1 MKRLLYTLFVCW
13 LSCLCYV
20 SPVVAGDE
28 DMNPSVYQK
37 FDPETGFMVP
47 VNVNPTGQHNKHG
60 TTAAQ
65 TTPTA
70 TDVNSNPGSSV
81 AQTLPVAAAI
91 DANSP
96 PIPVV
101 QPTSNDRSILWIGS
115 LFVLMLA
122 GGIVIFKRK
131 RHKAV

>member
-1 MKRLLYTLFVCW
+1 MKRLPYTLFVCW

-81 AQTLPVAAAI
+81 VQTPTVAVSETS
-91 DANSP
+91 SP
-96 PIPVV
+96 PVPEI
-101 QPTSNDRSILWIGS
+101 QATSEDHSMLWVGGLLGLILVGGS
-115 LFVLMLA
+115 VLL
-122 GGIVIFKRK
+122 VRK
-131 RHKAV
+131 RQL

>member
-1 MKRLLYTLFVCW
+1 MKRLIYSLLFVSSLCW
-13 LSCLCYV
+13 LTLV
-20 SPVVAGDE
+20 MAGDE

-70 TDVNSNPGSSV
+70 TDVSSNPGSSV
-81 AQTLPVAAAI
+81 PQTPTVAASETNSLPV
-91 DANSP
+91 P
-96 PIPVV
+96 PV
-101 QPTSNDRSILWIGS
+101 QATSEDRSMLWVGGLLGLI
-115 LFVLMLA
+115 MA
-122 GGIVIFKRK
+122 GGSILLVWKRQQ
-131 RHKAV
+131 

>member
-47 VNVNPTGQHNKHG
+47 VNANPTGQHSKHG

-70 TDVNSNPGSSV
+70 TDVNSKAGSSV
-81 AQTLPVAAAI
+81 PQTPTVTASET
-91 DANSP
+91 NSP
-96 PIPVV
+96 PVPPVQV
-101 QPTSNDRSILWIGS
+101 DNNDHSMLWVGGLLGLIMVGGSIL
-115 LFVLMLA
+115 LV
-122 GGIVIFKRK
+122 RK
-131 RHKAV
+131 RQQ

>member
-1 MKRLLYTLFVCW
+1 MKRLPYTLFVCW

-60 TTAAQ
+60 TTTAQ

-70 TDVNSNPGSSV
+70 TDVNSKPGSTT
-81 AQTLPVAAAI
+81 AQTLPTATDINNA
-91 DANSP
+91 
-96 PIPVV
+96 PVTV
-101 QPTSNDRSILWIGS
+101 QPGSNDHSMLLVGGLLGLILVGGSIL
-115 LFVLMLA
+115 LL
-122 GGIVIFKRK
+122 RK
-131 RHKAV
+131 RQQ